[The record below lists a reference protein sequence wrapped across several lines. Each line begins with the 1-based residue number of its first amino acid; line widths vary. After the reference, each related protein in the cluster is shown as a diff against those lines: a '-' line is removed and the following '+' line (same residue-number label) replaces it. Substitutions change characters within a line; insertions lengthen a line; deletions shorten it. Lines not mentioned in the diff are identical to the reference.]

1 VFPVLKQLELKEVR
15 ILEDSLRSL
24 LSGCHVL
31 ESLHLDKTYGFRYIQ
46 LISPSLRSIGVSVGI
61 GEMVLEELVE
71 DTPCL
76 ERLLL
81 PMLLCRLH
89 IRVTAAPK
97 LEVLGWLPDFR
108 PRLNPGID
116 VPRVC
121 YASLLFL
128 SYDHSHV
135 SDCFLFFLCSH
146 PLLLCAEF
154 RIRTQTLLA

>member
-1 VFPVLKQLELKEVR
+1 MFPVLKHLELKEVR

-61 GEMVLEELVE
+61 GEMVLEELVVE

-89 IRVTAAPK
+89 IRVIAAPK

-108 PRLNPGID
+108 PRLHPGID
-116 VPRVC
+116 VPRYVM
-121 YASLLFL
+121 
-128 SYDHSHV
+128 
-135 SDCFLFFLCSH
+135 
-146 PLLLCAEF
+146 LLCYFFPMIIVMFQIVFCFFFVLILCYCVLNSGIEHKHS
-154 RIRTQTLLA
+154 